1 MEIGK
6 IDLQI
11 DLQVEIGYL
20 LLHMKEAEKSF
31 VETEKA
37 HNSLMKNLSK
47 SINSLTGLLEKLKE
61 EQI

>member
-37 HNSLMKNLSK
+37 HNSLMKKLSK
-47 SINSLTGLLEKLKE
+47 SINSLVGLQEKLKE
-61 EQI
+61 EKT